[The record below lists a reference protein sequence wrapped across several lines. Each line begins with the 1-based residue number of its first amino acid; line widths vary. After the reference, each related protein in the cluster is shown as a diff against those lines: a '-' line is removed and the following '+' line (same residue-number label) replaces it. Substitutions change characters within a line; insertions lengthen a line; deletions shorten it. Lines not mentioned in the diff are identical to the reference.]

1 MNKSKDIIIFSA
13 SKAFTEISYKIIDE
27 KQLHDLIEVIEI
39 TGSAVIDI
47 AQKSAENGTKIFIAR
62 GRNVTLLRN
71 NLSVPIINVQYTY
84 EDVYNTIARADCI
97 HENIALV
104 GFDEAYDMMIKF
116 REISGYN
123 VQVIGPKSV
132 DNIEYDIS
140 NFIKPNTEVLVGGI
154 SVKRVA
160 DIYNLKHIMLDVD
173 INSLKIAVNSA
184 LNILS
189 TNYEKDKHI
198 QTILTTI
205 NGITE
210 AIINFNN
217 NGEIIFL
224 NNLAKKIFKEY
235 SDDEIR
241 KTLVSSIEENVIFS
255 KGDPIFDKVLSIN
268 DKNYIVNLK
277 PVIYQ
282 NQVQSVIAIIYNANY
297 IQEGEKQLRIKFNTK
312 GYIAKNSFNNII
324 GESKILKDEI
334 AKAKKYAKTNN
345 AILISGE
352 TGTGKEIF
360 AQSIH
365 NSSTRADEPFVA
377 INCAALPDSILES
390 ELFGYAKGAFTGAN
404 KEGKMGIFELAHN
417 GTVFLDEIGEMN
429 INIQAKILRVLQ
441 EKEISRLG
449 DNKVIPIDVRI
460 ISATN
465 KNLHDLIEEKKF
477 REDLY
482 YRLAVLE
489 LNIPPLNQRLDD
501 IPYLVDYYINKNN
514 YNVSFSNEAIQLLCS
529 GKYNGNIRQLF
540 NILER
545 AIVLS
550 DSNNIS
556 ANDLRNIVDVK
567 SLNLISIEN
576 SSLKNSNYDYE
587 KNKIKSILDK
597 NSGNRKKTAEE
608 LNISLTTLW
617 RKIRKYNINQ

>member
-27 KQLHDLIEVIEI
+27 RQLHDLIDVIEV
-39 TGSAVIDI
+39 TGKAIIDI
-47 AQKSAENGTKIFIAR
+47 AQKASEKGAKVFIAR
-62 GRNVTLLRN
+62 GRNVTLLREN
-71 NLSVPIINVQYTY
+71 ISVPIINVQYTY
-84 EDVYNTIARADCI
+84 EDIYNTITKANCI
-97 HENIALV
+97 YENIALV
-104 GFDEAYDMMIKF
+104 GFDEAYDMMVKF
-116 REISGYN
+116 REISGFN
-123 VQVIGPKSV
+123 VQVIGPKTV

-140 NFIKPNTEVLVGGI
+140 NSLKHNTEVLIGGI

-160 DIYNLKHIMLDVD
+160 DLYKLNHIMLDVD

-189 TNYEKDKHI
+189 TNYERDKHL

-224 NNLAKKIFKEY
+224 NDLAKKIFKEHKE
-235 SDDEIR
+235 DEVR
-241 KTLVSSIEENVIFS
+241 KALVPSVEENSIFS
-255 KGDPIFDKVLSIN
+255 KGTPIFDKVLSIN

-277 PVIYQ
+277 PVIYK
-282 NQVQSVIAIIYNANY
+282 NEVQSVIAIIYNANS
-297 IQEGEKQLRIKFNTK
+297 IQEGEKQLRLKFSTK
-312 GYIAKNSFNNII
+312 GYTAKNTFSNII
-324 GESKILKDEI
+324 GQSEILKDTVI
-334 AKAKKYAKTNN
+334 KAKKYSGTSN
-345 AILISGE
+345 AILITGE
-352 TGTGKEIF
+352 TGTGKEMF

-365 NSSTRADEPFVA
+365 NSSTRHNEPFVA

-429 INIQAKILRVLQ
+429 FNIQAKILRVLQ

-465 KNLHDLIEEKKF
+465 KNLLSLIKEKKF

-489 LNIPPLNQRLDD
+489 LNIPPLDQRLDD
-501 IPYLVDYYINKNN
+501 IPYLVDYYLNKND
-514 YNVSFSNEAIQLLCS
+514 YNVTFSDEAIQLLCS
-529 GKYNGNIRQLF
+529 GKYNGNIRELF

-545 AIVLS
+545 VIVLS
-550 DSNNIS
+550 ESNNIS
-556 ANDLRNIVDVK
+556 ENDLINIVDVK
-567 SLNLISIEN
+567 NFDFTPIEDN
-576 SSLKNSNYDYE
+576 SLKGSNNDYE
-587 KNKIKSILDK
+587 KNKIIGVLEK
-597 NSGNRKKTAEE
+597 NYGNRKNTAEE

-617 RKIRKYNINQ
+617 RKIKKYNINY

>member
-1 MNKSKDIIIFSA
+1 MKKSKDIIIFSA
-13 SKAFTEISYKIIDE
+13 SKAFTEISYKIIEDR
-27 KQLHDLIEVIEI
+27 KLQNLIEVIEI
-39 TGSAVIDI
+39 TGNAIISI
-47 AQKSAENGTKIFIAR
+47 AQAATESGTKAFVAR
-62 GRNVTLLRN
+62 GRNVTLLRK
-71 NLSVPIINVQYTY
+71 SISAPIINVQYTY
-84 EDVYNTIARADCI
+84 EDVYNSIAKANCKY
-97 HENIALV
+97 ENIALV

-116 REISGYN
+116 KEISGFN
-123 VQVIGPKSV
+123 VQIIGPKSV
-132 DNIEYDIS
+132 DNIESDIS
-140 NFIKPNTEVLVGGI
+140 NSLESNTEVLIGGI

-160 DIYNLKHIMLDVD
+160 DNYNLNHIMLDVD
-173 INSLKIAVNSA
+173 LNSLKIAINSA

-189 TNYEKDKHI
+189 ANYEKDKHL

-210 AIINFNN
+210 AIINFNSH
-217 NGEIIFL
+217 GEIIFL
-224 NNLAKKIFKEY
+224 NDLAKKLFKEHN
-235 SDDEIR
+235 DNEI
-241 KTLVSSIEENVIFS
+241 KKVLMSAIEENIIFS
-255 KGDPIFDKVLSIN
+255 NKHSIFDKVIVIG

-282 NQVQSVIAIIYNANY
+282 NNVQSVIAIIHNANF

-312 GYIAKNSFNNII
+312 GYQAKNTFNNII
-324 GESKILKDEI
+324 GQSNILKDTI
-334 AKAKKYAKTNN
+334 NKAKKYSKTNN
-345 AILISGE
+345 AILINGE
-352 TGTGKEIF
+352 TGTGKEMF

-365 NSSTRADEPFVA
+365 NSSARFNEPFVA

-390 ELFGYAKGAFTGAN
+390 ELFGYVRGAFTGAS

-429 INIQAKILRVLQ
+429 FNIQAKLLRVLQ

-465 KNLHDLIEEKKF
+465 KNLLDLIREKKF

-482 YRLAVLE
+482 YRLGVLE
-489 LNIPPLNQRLDD
+489 LNLPPLDQRLED
-501 IPYLVDYYINKNN
+501 IPYLVDYYLNKND
-514 YNVSFSNEAIQLLCS
+514 YNVSFSDEAIQLLCS

-545 AIVLS
+545 VIVLS
-550 DSNNIS
+550 ESNNIS
-556 ANDLRNIVDVK
+556 VNDLSKIVDVNNFSFTPIENTSLK
-567 SLNLISIEN
+567 SLNN
-576 SSLKNSNYDYE
+576 NYE
-587 KNKIKSILDK
+587 KIKIQNILEK

-608 LNISLTTLW
+608 LGISITTLW
-617 RKIRKYNINQ
+617 RKMKENNINY